1 MQICVIC
8 AIWPFQSKVATFDGL
23 IGFVDKVEYVHD
35 INIEVLEKKNSIICK
50 SIWSIFK
57 YLNLFF

>member
-1 MQICVIC
+1 MQIRVIC

-35 INIEVLEKKNSIICK
+35 INIEMLQKNNSIISK
-50 SIWSIFK
+50 SI
-57 YLNLFF
+57 